1 MALLVFPPN
10 PFNGEIFP
18 VNPPAGV
25 NVYQWSSPDQTWRL
39 IGTSTGVTAG
49 TYGSP
54 TEIPVFT
61 VDVVGRLV
69 AASQVPLAVATTTS
83 TGVIQVGANL
93 EITGAGVLS
102 VPFADN
108 TQAGVVQ
115 LTDSSTDCSPNKAL
129 SGVVG
134 CHLQSE
140 IDALKAE
147 TYLTFAGTV
156 NATTGL
162 MTSITPKGAAAG
174 FTVGGP
180 MVTPSAS
187 NIEYLVIVSQAG
199 IFTPPNSLTY
209 TCTIGDWLVSNG
221 VQWIFYN
228 VGPDSAV
235 LEQLDDISAG
245 FNGAQV
251 SFPLTISG
259 VPYTPINESN
269 VLVSLG
275 GVSQIPGSA
284 FTVAGS
290 TITFASAPLAGTT
303 FTAYVISGA
312 SGGGG
317 GGGGTGTVTSVGTGM
332 GLSGGPITTTGTISL
347 NVATPLSLGGVIPD
361 GSTITVTAGGVISIA
376 SRYNV
381 TAVTVPPS
389 SASPGTVGEI
399 AFGSGYFYWYDGTQW
414 LRVAGS
420 TF

>member
-1 MALLVFPPN
+1 M
-10 PFNGEIFP
+10 
-18 VNPPAGV
+18 NPPAGV
-25 NVYQWSSPDQTWRL
+25 NVYQWSSPEQTWRL
-39 IGTSTGVTAG
+39 LGTATGVTAG

-93 EITGAGVLS
+93 EITGAGILS
-102 VPFADN
+102 VPFADS

-115 LTDSSTDCSPNKAL
+115 LTDSSLDCSPNKAL

-134 CHLQSE
+134 CHLQAE

-147 TYLTFAGTV
+147 THLTFAGTV

-180 MVTPSAS
+180 MVMPSAS

-209 TCTIGDWLVSNG
+209 TCAIGDWLVSNG

-245 FNGAQV
+245 FNGSQV

-259 VPYTPINESN
+259 VPHTPVNESN

-275 GVSQIPGSA
+275 GVSQIPGAA
-284 FTVAGS
+284 FTITGS
-290 TITFASAPLAGTT
+290 TITFDDPPLAQTT
-303 FTAYVISGA
+303 FAAYVISGT

-317 GGGGTGTVTSVGTGM
+317 GCGGTGTVTSIGTGTV
-332 GLSGGPITTTGTISL
+332 LTGGPITTTGTISL
-347 NVATPLSLGGVIPD
+347 RAATPLSLGGVIPD
-361 GSTITVTAGGVISIA
+361 GTTITVTPGGVISLA
-376 SRYNV
+376 PQYNV
-381 TAVTVPPS
+381 TVVPVPSNSGSLGAV
-389 SASPGTVGEI
+389 GQI
-399 AFGSGYFYWYDGTQW
+399 AFGGNFFYWYNGAQW